1 MMYDGRFCA
10 ALANEARKVL
20 EHYYPTGAIS
30 LLIDA
35 NTKII
40 PLGDRTP
47 YAEASPALR
56 RLGVNVDGWPVP
68 PAGLFVVEERSVYLR
83 SMSAMTICHEAAHA
97 LDAAL
102 GGGTYLSGQDAR
114 IRRAFAEARL
124 FVTPYAASGLDEYFA
139 ECTRAFVAANDP
151 LSLWPAVSPERLRKL
166 DPAMYAIIEGIFADL
181 EARSRDRS
189 GEQLGMGLAS

>member
-1 MMYDGRFCA
+1 MYDGRFCA
-10 ALANEARKVL
+10 KSANEARKVL
-20 EHYYPTGAIS
+20 EQYYPEGAIS

-40 PLGDRTP
+40 PLGTTK
-47 YAEASPALR
+47 YAEASSALR
-56 RLGVNVDGWPVP
+56 RLGVDVDAWPVP

-102 GGGTYLSGQDAR
+102 GGGTYLSGQDTR
-114 IRRAFAEARL
+114 IRRAFAEARR

-139 ECTRAFVAANDP
+139 ECTRAFVAANDA
-151 LSLWPAVSPERLRKL
+151 LSLWPSVSPERLRNL
-166 DPAMYAIIEGIFADL
+166 DSTMYAIVEGIFADL

-189 GEQLGMGLAS
+189 GEQLGMDLAS

>member
-1 MMYDGRFCA
+1 MYDETYASA
-10 ALANEARKVL
+10 ANARKTL
-20 EHYYPTGAIS
+20 EAYYPAGAVS
-30 LLIDA
+30 LLVDA
-35 NTKII
+35 GTRIV
-40 PLGDRTP
+40 PLGTTK
-47 YAEASPALR
+47 YSEASAALR

-114 IRRAFAEARL
+114 IRRAFAEARA

-139 ECTRAFVAANDP
+139 EAVRAFVAANDA

-166 DPAMYAIIEGIFADL
+166 DPTMFGIVEEVFANFGGQKAL
-181 EARSRDRS
+181 EPEALSP
-189 GEQLGMGLAS
+189 